1 MATESH
7 PRTRPGGRPRRRRT
21 GADGRRLGTAG
32 DGLLVS
38 VLALAIGTLLTAPG
52 MHKSAY
58 NGQPGFKRDVAL
70 AVTGPLAGISGALLL
85 DRPRALVRDAIGRG
99 DEDEI
104 DVAVVLRTTTVA
116 AEPAGGPAVKAH
128 AKPVAKPRAKPAVK
142 PVVKPV
148 VKPAVKPDTTPPA
161 ALPKVAF
168 TPKRKLRL
176 WVAGDSLVITPGYAI
191 VRAAGGSPVIESV
204 GGVDGH
210 VATGLARPDVF
221 NWFEEIRAQTKKL
234 RPHVVVLNFGG
245 NDDKRYMTGLPE
257 GVTITEFGDAA
268 WRREYGRRV
277 GGVMDTISRTGGH
290 TIWIG
295 LPITRNTAQTQRFDI
310 VNAVV
315 QQEAKKREGKAT
327 YLDTYTTFAG
337 DDGGYAEYLQDASDR
352 TVKVR
357 AGDGVHFERV
367 GGDMIA
373 RIVVR
378 RLNELYDLTSWR
390 HKPRAAASASGSSAP

>member
-7 PRTRPGGRPRRRRT
+7 PRPRARPGAVPRRRRT

-32 DGLLVS
+32 DALLVS

-85 DRPRALVRDAIGRG
+85 DRPRALVRNAIGRG
-99 DEDEI
+99 DEDAI
-104 DVAVVLRTTTVA
+104 DVAVVLPATA
-116 AEPAGGPAVKAH
+116 AT
-128 AKPVAKPRAKPAVK
+128 AKPPVKPA
-142 PVVKPV
+142 
-148 VKPAVKPDTTPPA
+148 VKPAVKPDATPPA
-161 ALPKVAF
+161 APAKVAF

>member
-1 MATESH
+1 V
-7 PRTRPGGRPRRRRT
+7 PRRRRT

-32 DGLLVS
+32 DALLVS

-85 DRPRALVRDAIGRG
+85 DRPRTLVRNAIGRG
-99 DEDEI
+99 DEDAI
-104 DVAVVLRTTTVA
+104 DVAVVLPDSTAT
-116 AEPAGGPAVKAH
+116 
-128 AKPVAKPRAKPAVK
+128 AKPPVKPA
-142 PVVKPV
+142 
-148 VKPAVKPDTTPPA
+148 VKPAVKPDATPPA
-161 ALPKVAF
+161 APAKVAF

-277 GGVMDTISRTGGH
+277 GGVMDTISRAGGH

>member
-7 PRTRPGGRPRRRRT
+7 PRPRARPGAVPRRRRT

-85 DRPRALVRDAIGRG
+85 DRPRALVRNAIGRG
-99 DEDEI
+99 DEDAI
-104 DVAVVLRTTTVA
+104 DVAVVLPATA
-116 AEPAGGPAVKAH
+116 ATP
-128 AKPVAKPRAKPAVK
+128 KPPVKPA
-142 PVVKPV
+142 
-148 VKPAVKPDTTPPA
+148 VKPAVKPDATPPA
-161 ALPKVAF
+161 APAKVAF

>member
-7 PRTRPGGRPRRRRT
+7 PRPRARPGAVPRRRRT

-32 DGLLVS
+32 DALLVS

-85 DRPRALVRDAIGRG
+85 DRPRALVRNAIGRG
-99 DEDEI
+99 DEDAI
-104 DVAVVLRTTTVA
+104 DVAVVLPATA
-116 AEPAGGPAVKAH
+116 ATP
-128 AKPVAKPRAKPAVK
+128 KPPVKPA
-142 PVVKPV
+142 
-148 VKPAVKPDTTPPA
+148 VKPAVKPDATPPA
-161 ALPKVAF
+161 APAKVAF